1 MRKTVKRGS
10 KVTFFIVAFL
20 IVALAYTSFFGIYT
34 TYGDRVDVHI
44 KGAKDIRLGIDIRG
58 GVDATFG
65 PVEGTEN
72 VTASQVEAVKEVIA
86 KRLVLQGITDYEAY
100 ADTQNNAVIVRF
112 PWASGEVDYDPSAAV
127 EELGRTAQL
136 AFYIGKGTETKKDED
151 GNEYQVPTGELVLT
165 GDDVASATAVADQE
179 NIGQYMVSLK
189 LKDSG
194 KEKFSEAT
202 KKQYE
207 LGKSNSSADS
217 TISIWLDHDMIS
229 YPKVNEQITNGE
241 CVISGSFDFESASN
255 LATLINSGALPF
267 NIEVKSYGTVSPTLG
282 DKALNAMV
290 MAGIIAFA
298 LVSLF
303 IILYYRLPGVVAVIT
318 LLGQMAGSIAAVSGY
333 FGFLNGFTL
342 TLPGIAGII
351 LSVGIGVDANVI
363 MAERIKEEI
372 RMGKTIDG
380 SIDAGSRQSFSA
392 IFDGNITNVI
402 VAVVLMGVFGPPDGL
417 WAKLLYP
424 FLFMFPAATTGAV
437 YSFGYTL
444 LMGIVFNFI
453 MGVGAARLMTRS
465 ISRLKIFRKPW
476 MYGGERA

>member
-1 MRKTVKRGS
+1 M
-10 KVTFFIVAFL
+10 
-20 IVALAYTSFFGIYT
+20 
-34 TYGDRVDVHI
+34 
-44 KGAKDIRLGIDIRG
+44 
-58 GVDATFG
+58 
-65 PVEGTEN
+65 
-72 VTASQVEAVKEVIA
+72 
-86 KRLVLQGITDYEAY
+86 
-100 ADTQNNAVIVRF
+100 
-112 PWASGEVDYDPSAAV
+112 
-127 EELGRTAQL
+127 
-136 AFYIGKGTETKKDED
+136 
-151 GNEYQVPTGELVLT
+151 
-165 GDDVASATAVADQE
+165 
-179 NIGQYMVSLK
+179 
-189 LKDSG
+189 
-194 KEKFSEAT
+194 
-202 KKQYE
+202 
-207 LGKSNSSADS
+207 
-217 TISIWLDHDMIS
+217 
-229 YPKVNEQITNGE
+229 
-241 CVISGSFDFESASN
+241 
-255 LATLINSGALPF
+255 
-267 NIEVKSYGTVSPTLG
+267 
-282 DKALNAMV
+282 
-290 MAGIIAFA
+290 
-298 LVSLF
+298 
-303 IILYYRLPGVVAVIT
+303 VAVIT

-465 ISRLKIFRKPW
+465 ISRFKIFRKPW